1 VWRAVGGALLVFRKF
16 SGHLFR
22 MISTPSVSRRS
33 FLTSAAALGAWA
45 AMPPS
50 ARAAA
55 GDKKVPF
62 KISLAQ
68 WSLNKRFLKRA
79 GAEPLDNLEFA
90 KIARSVGIDGLEY
103 VNQMF
108 KDKAKDEAYL
118 GEMKKRAAGE
128 GVKSL
133 LIMCDG
139 EGSLGAPQEPAR
151 AKTVENH
158 LKWLDA
164 AALLGCH
171 SIRVNAASDGKLSA
185 DEQAKLAADGLHRL
199 CVEGDK
205 RGLWVVVENHGGLS
219 SNGKWLVQVMKLAD
233 HKRVGILP
241 DFGNFYTDRAKSELY
256 NPYQGLREFMPWV
269 KEGVSAKS
277 WDWDTGAGKFYTE
290 DRREKIEMTLDFE
303 RMMRIVVG
311 AGYSGYVGIEYE
323 GAKHSE
329 IDGIRRTKQALE
341 EIRALLG

>member
-1 VWRAVGGALLVFRKF
+1 MNSTHPSTRRA
-16 SGHLFR
+16 
-22 MISTPSVSRRS
+22 
-33 FLTSAAALGAWA
+33 FLKTTAALGALSAVQPLARSNA
-45 AMPPS
+45 AE
-50 ARAAA
+50 
-55 GDKKVPF
+55 KKAEVF

-68 WSLNKRFLKRA
+68 WSLNKRFLKRP

-90 KIARSVGIDGLEY
+90 RIARSVGIDGIEY

-108 KDKAKDEAYL
+108 KDKARDEAYL
-118 GEMKKRAAGE
+118 GEMKKRAASE

-139 EGSLGAPQEPAR
+139 EGSIGAPQETQR
-151 AKTVENH
+151 AKTIENH
-158 LKWLDA
+158 IKWLEA
-164 AALLGCH
+164 AAFLGCH
-171 SIRVNAASDGKLSA
+171 SIRVNAASDAKLPA

-219 SNGKWLVQVMKLAD
+219 SNGKWLTQVMKLAD

-241 DFGNFYTDRAKSELY
+241 DFGNFYTDRQNSEMY

-269 KEGVSAKS
+269 KEAVSAKS

-290 DRREKIEMTLDFE
+290 DRREKIEMTLDYE
-303 RMMRIVVG
+303 RLLKIVVG
-311 AGYSGYVGIEYE
+311 AGYNGYVGIEYE
-323 GAKHSE
+323 GTKHSE
-329 IDGIRRTKQALE
+329 IDGIKRTKQALE
-341 EIRALLG
+341 EIRALL

>member
-1 VWRAVGGALLVFRKF
+1 MNSDLA
-16 SGHLFR
+16 
-22 MISTPSVSRRS
+22 SRRS
-33 FLTSAAALGAWA
+33 FLKSAAALGALGLAQPLVRLGA
-45 AMPPS
+45 AE
-50 ARAAA
+50 
-55 GDKKVPF
+55 KKEPF
-62 KISLAQ
+62 KIGLAQ
-68 WSLNKRFLKRA
+68 WSLNKGFFKRP
-79 GAEPLDNLEFA
+79 GVEPLDNLDFA
-90 KIARSVGIDGLEY
+90 RIARSVGIDGIEY

-139 EGSLGAPQEPAR
+139 EGSLGAPQEAAR

-164 AALLGCH
+164 AAFLGCH
-171 SIRVNAASDGKLSA
+171 SIRVNAASDAKLSA

-219 SNGKWLVQVMKLAD
+219 SNGKWLTQVMKLAD

-241 DFGNFYTDRAKSELY
+241 DFGNFYTNRQTSEMY

-269 KEGVSAKS
+269 KESVSAKC

-290 DRREKIEMTLDFE
+290 SRAEKTEMTLDYE
-303 RMMRIVVG
+303 RLMRIVTA
-311 AGYSGYVGIEYE
+311 AGYHGYVSIEYE
-323 GAKHSE
+323 GAKHKE
-329 IDGIRRTKQALE
+329 LDGVKRAKQALE
-341 EIRALLG
+341 EIRTLLA

>member
-1 VWRAVGGALLVFRKF
+1 MNSK
-16 SGHLFR
+16 S
-22 MISTPSVSRRS
+22 ISTRRS
-33 FLTSAAALGAWA
+33 FLKSTAALGAIIA
-45 AMPPS
+45 AQPIAS
-50 ARAAA
+50 AAA
-55 GDKKVPF
+55 TGKAGGSEKF
-62 KISLAQ
+62 KIGLAQ

-79 GAEPLDNLEFA
+79 GAQPLDNLEFA
-90 KIARSVGIDGLEY
+90 KIARSCGIDGIEY

-108 KDKAKDEAYL
+108 KDKANDRTYL
-118 GEMKKRAAGE
+118 GEMKQRAAGE

-139 EGSLGAPQEPAR
+139 EGSIGAPQEAAR
-151 AKTVENH
+151 TKTVTNH

-164 AALLGCH
+164 AAFLGCH
-171 SIRVNAASDGKLSA
+171 SIRVNAASDAKLSW

-219 SNGKWLVQVMKLAD
+219 SNGKWLTQVMKLAD

-241 DFGNFYTDRAKSELY
+241 DFGNFYTNRQTGEMY

-269 KEGVSAKS
+269 KESVSAKS

-290 DRREKIEMTLDFE
+290 NRREGVETTLDYE
-303 RMMRIVVG
+303 RLLKIVVG
-311 AGYSGYVGIEYE
+311 AGYSGYVSIEYE
-323 GAKHSE
+323 GQKHEE
-329 IDGIRRTKQALE
+329 IEGIKRTKQALE
-341 EIRALLG
+341 EIRAIL

>member
-1 VWRAVGGALLVFRKF
+1 MKRE
-16 SGHLFR
+16 
-22 MISTPSVSRRS
+22 STGLSSSRRS
-33 FLTSAAALGAWA
+33 FLQSTVALGALGLAQPLTKLGA
-45 AMPPS
+45 AE
-50 ARAAA
+50 
-55 GDKKVPF
+55 KKGEPF

-68 WSLNKRFLKRA
+68 WSLNKRFLKRP

-90 KIARSVGIDGLEY
+90 KIARSLGIDGIEY

-108 KDKAKDEAYL
+108 KDKAKDQAYL
-118 GEMKKRAAGE
+118 GEMKKRAASE

-139 EGSLGAPQEPAR
+139 EGSIGAPQEAQR
-151 AKTVENH
+151 AVTVENH

-164 AALLGCH
+164 AAFLGCH
-171 SIRVNAASDGKLSA
+171 SIRVNAASDAKLPA
-185 DEQAKLAADGLHRL
+185 EEQAKLATDGLHRL

-219 SNGKWLVQVMKLAD
+219 SNGKWLTQVMKQTD

-241 DFGNFYTDRAKSELY
+241 DFGNFYTDRQKSELY

-269 KEGVSAKS
+269 KEAVSAKAY
-277 WDWDTGAGKFYTE
+277 DWDTGAGKFYTE
-290 DRREKIEMTLDFE
+290 DRREKIEMTIDYE
-303 RMMRIVVG
+303 RLMRIVVG
-311 AGYSGYVGIEYE
+311 AGYHGYVGIEYE

-329 IDGIRRTKQALE
+329 IDGIKRTKRALE
-341 EIRALLG
+341 EVRALLA

>member
-1 VWRAVGGALLVFRKF
+1 MHPASLA
-16 SGHLFR
+16 
-22 MISTPSVSRRS
+22 TRRS
-33 FLTSAAALGAWA
+33 FLKTTAAFGALA
-45 AMPPS
+45 AVVPAT

-55 GDKKVPF
+55 AKVEPF
-62 KISLAQ
+62 KIGLAQ
-68 WSLNKRFLKRA
+68 WSLNKRFLKRP
-79 GAEPLDNLEFA
+79 GAEPLDNLDFA
-90 KIARSVGIDGLEY
+90 KVARSLGIDGIEY

-133 LIMCDG
+133 LVMCDG
-139 EGSLGAPQEPAR
+139 EGNLGAPQEAQR

-164 AALLGCH
+164 ARFLGCH

-219 SNGKWLVQVMKLAD
+219 SNGKWLTQVMKLAD

-241 DFGNFYTDRAKSELY
+241 DFGNFYTNRQTGEMY

-269 KEGVSAKS
+269 KESVSAKS

-290 DRREKIEMTLDFE
+290 SRREGSEMTLDFE
-303 RMMRIVVG
+303 RLIRIVVG
-311 AGYSGYVGIEYE
+311 AGFHGYVSIEYE
-323 GAKHSE
+323 GAKHPE
-329 IDGIRRTKQALE
+329 LDGIRRTKQALD
-341 EIRALLG
+341 EIRALLA

>member
-1 VWRAVGGALLVFRKF
+1 MK
-16 SGHLFR
+16 SD
-22 MISTPSVSRRS
+22 SVATRRS
-33 FLTSAAALGAWA
+33 FLKTAAALGAISLA
-45 AMPPS
+45 PPLVS
-50 ARAAA
+50 RAAA
-55 GDKKVPF
+55 AKKEPF
-62 KISLAQ
+62 KIGLAQ

-90 KIARSVGIDGLEY
+90 KIARSVGIDGIEY

-108 KDKAKDEAYL
+108 KDKARDQAYL
-118 GEMKKRAAGE
+118 GEMKQRAAGE

-139 EGSLGAPQEPAR
+139 EGNLGAPQEPQRAR
-151 AKTVENH
+151 TVENH

-164 AALLGCH
+164 AQFLGCH
-171 SIRVNAASDGKLSA
+171 SIRVNAASDGKLSW

-219 SNGKWLVQVMKLAD
+219 SNGKWLTQVMKLAD

-241 DFGNFYTDRAKSELY
+241 DFGNFYTNRQTGEMY

-269 KEGVSAKS
+269 KESVSAKAY
-277 WDWDTGAGKFYTE
+277 DWDTGAGKFYTE
-290 DRREKIEMTLDFE
+290 DRRERSEMTLDFE
-303 RMMRIVVG
+303 RLLRIVTG
-311 AGYSGYVGIEYE
+311 AGFHGYVSIEYE

-329 IDGIRRTKQALE
+329 IDGIKRTRRALE
-341 EIRALLG
+341 EIRALLS